1 MTLYTPLALRKFY
14 RKRYRKKP
22 GKYLT
27 LSSALESARLKMT
40 VPELL
45 SIALFYPLLSIIPG
59 VLLGFLVSELVRPD
73 GVLVIRGFTIPY
85 WEFELAL
92 VAGFAI
98 LAFGFTRY
106 LILTYPFYL
115 SNIRKGKIESSLPHA
130 VNMMLGMAKG
140 GVPLI
145 SIFGFVAENR
155 EIFGEVSREFDKV
168 VTLVEVFG
176 YDLISAMKYVSDT
189 TPSEKLKVFLENFIN
204 VYEGGGDVVEYLRAK
219 SEQLLTER
227 ETYYTLFFE
236 TLQVFAEVY
245 LALFIVAPLFFLTVL
260 VVFQMIG
267 SGTMEMFRIVMF
279 TFIPLGSLLLM
290 WLINSSMPSEPVGFA
305 EHKKRGGSDIF
316 FNIADR
322 EPGFKIDVW
331 RLRLR
336 RVLNFLKRPLVEEP
350 YLLTLR
356 ALSFYLIV
364 PAIFVFVYFY
374 GKIDLDLLIFIT
386 LSVVIFPSIVFI
398 EYKRRLLSRM
408 ERELPE
414 FMKQLASL
422 NEAGLNVV
430 EALRHISE
438 SELGMLGKEIRKIK
452 REVEWG
458 ELITSALEKIESRI
472 RSQIVAKAIT
482 LLVKAIESTPSIRD
496 ALNTASM
503 YSELEIEVRDRIKAQ
518 MSMYTIIIY
527 LAFAVFLYTAYILI
541 QNMLTVFVS
550 VEATQFTAKIDLK
563 AIKDTFMQTSLL
575 VAFFSGIMAGQMGEG
590 RIEAGLKH
598 VFILVVVV
606 YVFFKFIIP

>member
-1 MTLYTPLALRKFY
+1 MTLYAPLALKRFY
-14 RKRYRKKP
+14 RRRYRRKP
-22 GKYLT
+22 GNYLG
-27 LSSALESARLKMT
+27 LSSAIEGARLKMT

-59 VLLGFLVSELVRPD
+59 SLLGFLFSELIKPS
-73 GVLVIRGFTIPY
+73 GNLVVRGFAIPY

-92 VAGFAI
+92 IAGFAI

-106 LILTYPFYL
+106 LILSYPFYV
-115 SNIRKGKIESSLPHA
+115 SNMRRSKIESALPHA

-145 SIFGFVAENR
+145 SIFKFVAENR
-155 EIFGEVSREFDKV
+155 EIFGEISREFDKI
-168 VTLVEVFG
+168 VTLVDVFG
-176 YDLISAMKYVSDT
+176 YDMITAMRYVSDT
-189 TPSEKLKVFLENFIN
+189 TPSEKLKVFMENFIN
-204 VYEGGGDVVEYLRAK
+204 VYEGGGDIVEYLRAK

-227 ETYYTLFFE
+227 ETYYALFFE
-236 TLQVFAEVY
+236 TLQVYAEIY

-267 SGTMEMFRIVMF
+267 SGTMEIFRIVMF
-279 TFIPLGSLLLM
+279 SFIPLGSLLLM
-290 WLINSSMPSEPVGFA
+290 WLIKSSMPSEPVGFA
-305 EHKKRGGSDIF
+305 EHKKRRGSDIF

-322 EPGFKIDVW
+322 ETGFKIEIW

-336 RVLNFLKRPLVEEP
+336 RIIDFLKMPFIEEP

-356 ALSFYLIV
+356 ALSFYLLV
-364 PAIFVFVYFY
+364 PAILIFAYFH

-398 EYKRRLLSRM
+398 EYKRRLLSKM

-430 EALRHISE
+430 EALRHLSE
-438 SELGMLGKEIRKIK
+438 SELGILGREIRKIK

-541 QNMLTVFVS
+541 QNMLTVFAS
-550 VEATQFTAKIDLK
+550 VEVTQFTAKIDLK
-563 AIKDTFMQTSLL
+563 AVKDTFMQTSLL

-606 YVFFKFIIP
+606 YVFFRFIIP

>member
-1 MTLYTPLALRKFY
+1 MTLYTPLALRRFY

-22 GKYLT
+22 GNYLK
-27 LSSALESARLKMT
+27 LSSAIESARLKMT

-45 SIALFYPLLSIIPG
+45 SIALFYPLLSVIPG
-59 VLLGFLVSELVRPD
+59 ILLGYFVSELIRPEEF
-73 GVLVIRGFTIPY
+73 LVIRGFTIPY

-92 VAGFAI
+92 MAGFAI

-145 SIFGFVAENR
+145 SIFRFVAENR
-155 EIFGEVSREFDKV
+155 EIFGEVSKEFDKI

-176 YDLISAMKYVSDT
+176 YDLITAMRYVSET
-189 TPSEKLKVFLENFIN
+189 TPSEKLKVFLENFVN

-236 TLQVFAEVY
+236 TLQVFAEIY

-267 SGTMEMFRIVMF
+267 SGTMEMFKIIMF

-305 EHKKRGGSDIF
+305 EHKKRGESDIF

-322 EPGFKIDVW
+322 EPGFNIDVW
-331 RLRLR
+331 KLRLR
-336 RVLNFLKRPLVEEP
+336 RVLDFLKKPLVEEP

-430 EALRHISE
+430 EALRHLSE
-438 SELGMLGKEIRKIK
+438 SELGILGREIRKIK

-541 QNMLTVFVS
+541 QNMLTVFAS
-550 VEATQFTAKIDLK
+550 VEVTQFTAKIDLQ
-563 AIKDTFMQTSLL
+563 AVKDTFMQTSLL

-590 RIEAGLKH
+590 RIEAGFKH

>member
-1 MTLYTPLALRKFY
+1 MSLYTPLALRRFY
-14 RKRYRKKP
+14 RKRYIRKP
-22 GKYLT
+22 GSYSE
-27 LSSALESARLKMT
+27 LSSAIESARLRMT

-59 VLLGFLVSELVRPD
+59 ILLGFLVSE
-73 GVLVIRGFTIPY
+73 VINPGGPLIIRNTVIPY
-85 WEFELAL
+85 WQFELAL
-92 VAGFAI
+92 ITGFAV

-106 LILTYPFYL
+106 LILSYPFYI
-115 SNIRKGKIESSLPHA
+115 NNVRRGKIDSSLPHA

-145 SIFGFVAENR
+145 SIFRFVAENR
-155 EIFGEVSREFDKV
+155 EIFGEISREFDKI
-168 VTLVEVFG
+168 VTLVEIFG
-176 YDLISAMKYVSDT
+176 YDMITAMKYVADT

-236 TLQVFAEVY
+236 TLQVYAEIY
-245 LALFIVAPLFFLTVL
+245 LALFIVAPLFFLIVL
-260 VVFQMIG
+260 VVFQMVG
-267 SGTMEMFRIVMF
+267 SGAMQTFKIVLFAM
-279 TFIPLGSLLLM
+279 IPLGSLLLM
-290 WLINSSMPSEPVGFA
+290 WLIKSSMPSEPVGFA
-305 EHKKRGGSDIF
+305 EHKKRGERDIYF
-316 FNIADR
+316 RIADR
-322 EPGFKIDVW
+322 APGFKIYVW
-331 RLRLR
+331 RMRLK
-336 RVLNFLKRPLVEEP
+336 RVLNFLKRPFTEEP

-364 PAIFVFVYFY
+364 PAVAVFVYLY
-374 GKIDLDLLIFIT
+374 GKVDLDLLIFVT
-386 LSVVIFPSIVFI
+386 LSMVILPSILFI
-398 EYKRRLLSRM
+398 EYKNRLLTKM
-408 ERELPE
+408 EKELPE

-430 EALRHISE
+430 EALRHLSE
-438 SELGMLGKEIRKIK
+438 SELGVLGREIRKIK

-458 ELITSALEKIESRI
+458 ELITSALEKIESRV

-503 YSELEIEVRDRIKAQ
+503 YSELEVEVRDRIKAQ

-541 QNMLTVFVS
+541 QNMLTVFAS
-550 VEATQFTAKIDLK
+550 VEVTQFTSKIDIG
-563 AIKDTFMQTSLL
+563 AVKDTFMQTSLL
-575 VAFFSGIMAGQMGEG
+575 VALFSGIMAGQMGEG

-598 VFILVVVV
+598 IFILVVVV
-606 YVFFKFIIP
+606 YVFFKFVIP